1 MLVCCDGPRKKF
13 AWYLKF
19 CLFEFSVLA
28 SLVFEAWSAGV
39 LDEACLTLTPQWTAR
54 AIQFGAFSSTYMERV
69 AWV

>member
-1 MLVCCDGPRKKF
+1 MGQEKNI
-13 AWYLKF
+13 AWDLKC
-19 CLFEFSVLA
+19 CLFESSVFA